1 MILAAGNS
9 PYLVVQVLMHAALRP
24 YGSYTREL
32 FATHLGCKI
41 CQLKGQGKRAGRCS
55 GWSSPAIYD
64 ELSAVIVGQ
73 GKDQLQSI
81 QYDACCVFCS
91 CLLG

>member
-1 MILAAGNS
+1 M
-9 PYLVVQVLMHAALRP
+9 LRCNHMVAH
-24 YGSYTREL
+24 TREPV
-32 FATHLGCKI
+32 ATHLGCKI
-41 CQLKGQGKRAGRCS
+41 CQLKGQSKRAGRC
-55 GWSSPAIYD
+55 GGRSSPAIYD

-81 QYDACCVFCS
+81 QYNACCIFCS